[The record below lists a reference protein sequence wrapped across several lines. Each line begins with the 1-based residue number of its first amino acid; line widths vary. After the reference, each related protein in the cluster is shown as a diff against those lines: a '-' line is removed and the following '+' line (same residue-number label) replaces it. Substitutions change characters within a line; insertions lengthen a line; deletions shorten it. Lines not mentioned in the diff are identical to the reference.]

1 MTERSTGALP
11 LRDGGVVVMPGHAP
25 YPRSYTNASVQ
36 ARAQARGVRPAV
48 AARQLAFAGATLDE
62 ITAQAGVSETMALRM
77 LSWASQ
83 AR

>member
-1 MTERSTGALP
+1 MWLNQIQTLLAPPS
-11 LRDGGVVVMPGHAP
+11 VVAP
-25 YPRSYTNASVQ
+25 TSYRQREA
-36 ARAQARGVRPAV
+36 

>member
-1 MTERSTGALP
+1 MWLSQIKTL
-11 LRDGGVVVMPGHAP
+11 LAP
-25 YPRSYTNASVQ
+25 PAAEVPMSYRQREA
-36 ARAQARGVRPAV
+36 